1 MRARSSLSP
10 PLVNTI
16 DRNSARSN
24 SIKKKYYLGL
34 KRAKDEIICKNLYES
49 ASSCTSVSQAS
60 IPIKKPFEKNR
71 NSIEDLVEKC
81 SQIMVECET
90 LSPNDSKIETIEKD
104 MKHKVNAIER
114 VMYEIDMQ
122 YSPDDDLIL
131 LNDVERFNRLDR
143 ANNEENLQISLDNPM
158 IANFSVESLQR
169 QRKKMFEK
177 HHKL

>member
-1 MRARSSLSP
+1 
-10 PLVNTI
+10 
-16 DRNSARSN
+16 
-24 SIKKKYYLGL
+24 
-34 KRAKDEIICKNLYES
+34 
-49 ASSCTSVSQAS
+49 
-60 IPIKKPFEKNR
+60 
-71 NSIEDLVEKC
+71 
-81 SQIMVECET
+81 MVECET
-90 LSPNDSKIETIEKD
+90 LSPNDSKIETIEKNS
-104 MKHKVNAIER
+104 KHKVDAIER

-177 HHKL
+177 LHKI